1 MAAARP
7 ALGALLRL
15 LTNVTAELS
24 GQTYTMSLLPSL
36 LTDTVV
42 RSDDDDV
49 RAGLYGALR
58 NLCYVSGYHTED
70 EVREARHRELIEER
84 EIVAVLL
91 RPLNAEG
98 NCDLGDETLASP
110 LPPPPNPPHHLG
122 EILRLRG
129 LGWGSGLSPPVDP
142 RADSAADHGRPPSP
156 RDRSAR

>member
-1 MAAARP
+1 M
-7 ALGALLRL
+7 
-15 LTNVTAELS
+15 T
-24 GQTYTMSLLPSL
+24 LLPSL

-42 RSDDDDV
+42 QSDDDDV

-84 EIVAVLL
+84 EVVAVLL

-110 LPPPPNPPHHLG
+110 LPLPQIHPAISGNP
-122 EILRLRG
+122 ETERVG
-129 LGWGSGLSPPVDP
+129 LGFRTLST
-142 RADSAADHGRPPSP
+142 R
-156 RDRSAR
+156 RSAR

>member
-1 MAAARP
+1 MTAARP

-24 GQTYTMSLLPSL
+24 GQTYTMTLLPSL

-84 EIVAVLL
+84 EVVAVLL

-110 LPPPPNPPHHLG
+110 LPPSQIQPFRG

-142 RADSAADHGRPPSP
+142 RANPAADDGRRPSP
-156 RDRSAR
+156 ADRSAR